1 LANFLHAEVTIAGIY
16 QHNSKG
22 DLIMG
27 KRIVLLGFCILFS
40 FASAAVLLAQDDVQK
55 HSACQ
60 YCGMDR
66 AKFAHSRMMAVY
78 EDGSSAGT
86 CSIHCEAIEFAL
98 HIDKTPKTIQVGD
111 YYSKMLV
118 DAEKAFW
125 VLGGNKP
132 GVMTQRAKWAF
143 GKKEDAEKFMKDN
156 GGAMISLEQAFKAA
170 FEDMYADT
178 RIIQERRKMRQMKH

>member
-1 LANFLHAEVTIAGIY
+1 MLKKVFIIGC
-16 QHNSKG
+16 
-22 DLIMG
+22 
-27 KRIVLLGFCILFS
+27 CILFS
-40 FASAAVLLAQDDVQK
+40 FTLTTGLFAQEDVQK
-55 HSACQ
+55 HPACQ

-66 AKFAHSRMMAVY
+66 AKFAHSRMLVAY

-86 CSIHCEAIEFAL
+86 CSLHCAAIEFAL
-98 HIDKTPKTIQVGD
+98 HIDKIPKAIQVGD
-111 YYSKMLV
+111 YYSKTAV

-143 GKKEDAEKFMKDN
+143 GKKEDAEKFMKEN

>member
-1 LANFLHAEVTIAGIY
+1 MWKKVFMIG
-16 QHNSKG
+16 SW
-22 DLIMG
+22 
-27 KRIVLLGFCILFS
+27 ILFS
-40 FASAAVLLAQDDVQK
+40 FTMTTGLFAQEDAQK
-55 HSACQ
+55 HPACQ

-66 AKFAHSRMMAVY
+66 AKFAHSRMLVAY

-86 CSIHCEAIEFAL
+86 CSLHCAAIEFAL
-98 HIDKTPKTIQVGD
+98 HIDKIPKTMQVGD

-143 GKKEDAEKFMKDN
+143 GKKEDAEKFMREN
-156 GGAMISLEQAFKAA
+156 GGTMISLEQAFKAA

-178 RIIQERRKMRQMKH
+178 RIIQERRKMRQMQHKH

>member
-1 LANFLHAEVTIAGIY
+1 MWKKIFIIGSGLF
-16 QHNSKG
+16 
-22 DLIMG
+22 
-27 KRIVLLGFCILFS
+27 FS
-40 FASAAVLLAQDDVQK
+40 FALTTGLFAQDDVQK
-55 HSACQ
+55 HPACQ

-66 AKFAHSRMMAVY
+66 AKFAHSRMLVAY

-86 CSIHCEAIEFAL
+86 CSLHCEAIEFAL
-98 HIDKTPKTIQVGD
+98 HIDKIPKTIQVGD

-143 GKKEDAEKFMKDN
+143 GKKEDAEKFMKEN
-156 GGAMISLEQAFKAA
+156 GGTLISSEQAFKAA

-178 RIIQERRKMRQMKH
+178 RIIQERRKMRQMQHKQ